1 MHARPAAPT
10 IDSLDETEL
19 SPLALADSLART
31 ALECTRQ
38 HERLA
43 KLVAHRVPR
52 AERRFGER
60 MVELADEALRSALL
74 TFERDCDRQTLD
86 EDVRQ
91 RANAVWMAAR
101 EFHRRQRVSDDD
113 SRQFTQH
120 SADHLTVLRTE
131 YELEASALLA
141 LRHATR
147 DFAKLRGDD
156 V

>member
-1 MHARPAAPT
+1 MHARPASPPADT
-10 IDSLDETEL
+10 GDDVEL
-19 SPLALADSLART
+19 TPLALADSLART
-31 ALECTRQ
+31 ALECARQ

-52 AERRFGER
+52 SERRFGER
-60 MVELADEALRSALL
+60 MVELADEALRASVQ
-74 TFERDCDRQTLD
+74 TFERDCDRHALED
-86 EDVRQ
+86 DVRQ
-91 RANAVWMAAR
+91 RANTLWMAAR
-101 EFHRRQRVSDDD
+101 EFQRRQRVSDDD

-120 SADHLTVLRTE
+120 SADHLQVLRTE

-147 DFAKLRGDD
+147 EFAKLRGDD